1 MLNIIV
7 RIQNVDMNGF
17 CGRDHHPTKDM
28 EGCFVRITNMNTV
41 PQDDDDGSTEGMSS
55 DAHGA
60 YQVFFGIL
68 LDANG
73 EDVEDGEVELIDH
86 EIESLEN
93 MPVLFSAKE

>member
-17 CGRDHHPTKDM
+17 CGRDHHPTKEM
-28 EGCFVRITNMNTV
+28 EGCFVRITNMETI
-41 PQDDDDGSTEGMSS
+41 PEGTDNEDMKG
-55 DAHGA
+55 DPA
-60 YQVFFGIL
+60 YLVFSGIL

-73 EDVEDGEVELIDH
+73 EDMEDGEVELIDH
-86 EIESLEN
+86 EIESLED